1 MPRKVL
7 GIVGSY
13 RKGGA
18 VDTLVSEALRSAQ
31 EAGAE
36 TAKIYLVDRHI
47 EFCTNC
53 RSCTQEPG
61 PEPGPC
67 LHDDEMRDL
76 LGLCLAADG
85 LVLGAPVN
93 FYNVN
98 ALTRR
103 FMERLV
109 CLAYWPWE
117 SHGGPQMRRKAKTKR
132 AVLITSAAMPALL
145 VPLATGALRA
155 LRTVADVLGARPVA
169 TVVAGLAGERERPK
183 LSVRTLAKA
192 RSVGRRL
199 AAG

>member
-18 VDTLVSEALRSAQ
+18 IDTLVSEVLRAAG

-36 TAKIYLVDRHI
+36 TTKIYLVDRRI

-53 RSCTQEPG
+53 RRCTQVRG
-61 PEPGPC
+61 PDPGPC
-67 LHDDEMRDL
+67 LHNDD
-76 LGLCLAADG
+76 LAEILRAYRLSDG

-93 FYNVN
+93 FFNLN

-109 CLAYWPWE
+109 CFAYWPWE
-117 SHGGPQMRRKAKTKR
+117 SHGGPAMRSKAKTKS
-132 AVLITSAAMPALL
+132 AVLVTSAAMPG
-145 VPLATGALRA
+145 PLIRWATGAVRA
-155 LRTVADVLGARPVA
+155 LRITATTLGARPIA
-169 TVVAGLAGERERPK
+169 TLAVGLMGDEERP
-183 LSVRTLAKA
+183 SVPERALRRA
-192 RSVGRRL
+192 RAAGRRL
-199 AAG
+199 AAP